1 MLRTPLI
8 RPEAAAMKG
17 ADRPE
22 ADYLFLVIVV
32 PFVLI
37 SWLQF
42 TGRGKL
48 DENRRQARLQ
58 DYFHPVFH
66 IGWTP
71 DASCTA
77 EPGKKMPPL
86 NSNIS

>member
-1 MLRTPLI
+1 MWQIQGNTINKRSRLMLRTPLI

-22 ADYLFLVIVV
+22 ADFLFLVIVV
-32 PFVLI
+32 PFVSI

-42 TGRGKL
+42 T
-48 DENRRQARLQ
+48 
-58 DYFHPVFH
+58 
-66 IGWTP
+66 

-77 EPGKKMPPL
+77 EPGKKMPP
-86 NSNIS
+86 

>member
-22 ADYLFLVIVV
+22 ADFLFLVIVV

-48 DENRRQARLQ
+48 DENRRQARL
-58 DYFHPVFH
+58 
-66 IGWTP
+66 
-71 DASCTA
+71 
-77 EPGKKMPPL
+77 
-86 NSNIS
+86 